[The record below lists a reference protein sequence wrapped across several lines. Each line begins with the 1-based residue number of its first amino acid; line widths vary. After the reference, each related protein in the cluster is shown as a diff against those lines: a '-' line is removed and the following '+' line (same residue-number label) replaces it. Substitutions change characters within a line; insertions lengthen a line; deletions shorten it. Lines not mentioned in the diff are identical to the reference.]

1 MLRSTDPEYQ
11 RRIGSALCVIIHLC
25 VQQLVSP
32 QGSKSLGE
40 DSQSDCMPH
49 SEVLTASERRHLQ
62 TLIHWS
68 SVASS
73 GFILFKFF
81 TALVT
86 ESEALKSGHRLFLW
100 SVLFQLTLSID
111 KAEEIQK
118 GEMSDAKDSRDE
130 RSCSKTALRSLCLY
144 DFQAP
149 WSCHSWKDQH
159 LIDKLMKF

>member
-1 MLRSTDPEYQ
+1 M
-11 RRIGSALCVIIHLC
+11 
-25 VQQLVSP
+25 
-32 QGSKSLGE
+32 
-40 DSQSDCMPH
+40 
-49 SEVLTASERRHLQ
+49 
-62 TLIHWS
+62 
-68 SVASS
+68 ASS

-149 WSCHSWKDQH
+149 
-159 LIDKLMKF
+159 